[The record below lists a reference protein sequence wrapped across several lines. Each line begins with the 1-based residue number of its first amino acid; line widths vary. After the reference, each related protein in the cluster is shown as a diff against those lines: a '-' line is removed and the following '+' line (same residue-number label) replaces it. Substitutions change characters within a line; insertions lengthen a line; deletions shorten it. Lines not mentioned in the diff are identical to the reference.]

1 MTDIAPAPIPE
12 PGETPETAP
21 ALVMDGK
28 RYSLDQLSKAARQ
41 TIASIRFCDEA
52 IQQRRNE
59 LAIADTARIAYLAA
73 LKREMAKGSQDT
85 QDELSGA
92 SD

>member
-1 MTDIAPAPIPE
+1 MTDIAPEQIPE
-12 PGETPETAP
+12 PGETPENAP

-28 RYSLDQLSKAARQ
+28 RYLLDQLSESARQ

-73 LKREMAKGSQDT
+73 LKREMAKGPQET
-85 QDELSGA
+85 QDEPSGA
-92 SD
+92 SG